1 MEVLSIL
8 VAEDAP
14 ETPRTPEAEATIG
27 NGWSAAAPTGAKSAV
42 KSSSKK
48 AATKQRRDG
57 SGTDRRPKNSGS
69 GTDRRQ
75 KGTLQLLPES
85 VREALDHSRKARGN
99 HNGSDTSRSRTRG
112 SPSKHTTAAG
122 SQPLDTSDLL
132 APPDPVRLALARVAQ
147 DTLQASNFQGELLR
161 ITAAVRSADDDAK
174 ESEAARQLAVARA
187 EAATAERM
195 HAEAVRLH
203 AEKAAEALLAQ
214 EELLRDLRASKAESS
229 SAIAGEAAAMAAA
242 AAAQL
247 EAARLLAQVQK
258 LQVEGEQKEDAY
270 AEELQRCARL
280 PIRTAFLSL
289 SSALVCV
296 CLHPPPAAPRT
307 STRRGP
313 CSSVALSR
321 CVFPRIVA
329 VGSSTSIAP
338 MRSRWRLLCARLS
351 RRRSESASGRRVRPP
366 HGRPSCARRWRS
378 CEESLQ
384 LPAVSFRQLR
394 LRQKPALLRLQANA

>member
-1 MEVLSIL
+1 MLAIEKIEDVL
-8 VAEDAP
+8 EDAA
-14 ETPRTPEAEATIG
+14 TPRTPEAEATIG

-69 GTDRRQ
+69 GTDRRP

-99 HNGSDTSRSRTRG
+99 HNGSDTSRSR
-112 SPSKHTTAAG
+112 PSKHTTAAG

-147 DTLQASNFQGELLR
+147 DTIQSSNFQGELLR
-161 ITAAVRSADDDAK
+161 LTAAVRSAEDDAK
-174 ESEAARQLAVARA
+174 EGSAARQLAVARA

-242 AAAQL
+242 SAAQA
-247 EAARLLAQVQK
+247 EAARLLAQVHK
-258 LQVEGEQKEDAY
+258 LQAEGEQKEDAY
-270 AEELQRCARL
+270 AEELQRCDAYARL
-280 PIRTAFLSL
+280 PIRTAFRTLSTRLLSHVLSL
-289 SSALVCV
+289 
-296 CLHPPPAAPRT
+296 
-307 STRRGP
+307 
-313 CSSVALSR
+313 
-321 CVFPRIVA
+321 I
-329 VGSSTSIAP
+329 
-338 MRSRWRLLCARLS
+338 
-351 RRRSESASGRRVRPP
+351 RV
-366 HGRPSCARRWRS
+366 
-378 CEESLQ
+378 
-384 LPAVSFRQLR
+384 
-394 LRQKPALLRLQANA
+394 